1 MSGDGGG
8 KGVLGHARREMMAE
22 GTGMA
27 ADIVIEVTRGNAV
40 ESRHTAHAVVSDA
53 DGAAVLACGAI
64 DRPVFPRSAIKVFQ
78 AIPLIE
84 TGAADA
90 LGLDAGDLSLAC
102 ASHSGEEGHVA
113 RAAAVLAKAG
123 LGEAHLECGCHWP
136 FDQRVALALA
146 RTGDEPNQLH
156 NNCSGKH
163 AGFLCTAIHEGDDP
177 RGYVG
182 AEHPVQRRVRDV
194 LADLTRTRPGEDEP
208 AGIDGCSI
216 PTYAAP
222 LRAFA
227 EGFARL
233 SAARHVDPARAAAG
247 RRLMDACMAEP
258 WLMAGTRRAC
268 VSLMD
273 AAPGR
278 VFAKTGAE
286 GVFCGAVPELGLGFA
301 LKVEDGATRASEAT
315 VAAVLARVLRPHD
328 ADLAERYEALS
339 RTTLRNWQ
347 GTPVGEVRAAC
358 PG

>member
-1 MSGDGGG
+1 M
-8 KGVLGHARREMMAE
+8 
-22 GTGMA
+22 TTN
-27 ADIVIEVTRGNAV
+27 IVIETTRGNAV
-40 ESRHTAHAVVSDA
+40 ESRHLAHVAVCDA
-53 DGAAVLACGAI
+53 AGATVLACGESE
-64 DRPVFPRSAIKVFQ
+64 RSVFPRSAIKVFQ

-90 LGLDAGDLSLAC
+90 MGLDTGDLSLAC
-102 ASHSGEEGHVA
+102 ASHSGEAGHVA

-123 LGEAHLECGCHWP
+123 LAEAHLECGCHWP
-136 FDQRVALALA
+136 FEQRVALELA
-146 RTGDEPNQLH
+146 RRGEEPGPLH

-163 AGFLCTAIHEGDDP
+163 AGFLCTAVHEGEDP
-177 RGYVG
+177 SGYVA

-222 LRAFA
+222 LHRFA

-233 SAARHVDPARAAAG
+233 AAGHDVDAARAAAG
-247 RRLMDACMAEP
+247 QRLMKACMAEP
-258 WLMAGTRRAC
+258 WLMAGSRRAC
-268 VSLMD
+268 VTLME

-301 LKVEDGATRASEAT
+301 LKIDDGATRASEAA
-315 VAAVLARVLRPHD
+315 VAAVLSRTLRPHD
-328 ADLAERYEALS
+328 AALADRYEALS
-339 RTTLRNWQ
+339 HTTLRNWQ
-347 GTPVGEVRAAC
+347 GTAVGEVRAV
-358 PG
+358 GF